1 MKTRWVFVIFFQ
13 FFLMVSF
20 VSGQHSVNPGEIR
33 VDSTFYHIGVLWSIS
48 GDTNLDSNLKIEY
61 RSSRGGKWKPGAVAM
76 RAHPKIEVEGE
87 ELGVNYW
94 AGSAMFLKPGSEYE
108 LKLTLTDPDGGGA
121 ARTIKAATKK
131 EQQPSPSGTKYYVKP
146 GNGGGTGTSADPFKG
161 LQTAASR
168 AKPGDIFHIGPG
180 NYKPFTIKVSGK
192 QGAPIV
198 FKGPDDKTAV
208 VDGKKTSEAI
218 ITIGD
223 YERTYG
229 YIIIENL
236 TIKNGNWGVDA
247 QNTHHITF
255 RNNVVTNVG
264 WGYTNRR
271 EDGLEHDQTISD
283 NVFVGLT
290 KWPASEVPDERGIN
304 IIGNNNIVCRNKI
317 SYFGDGISTD
327 SDPYKVSYSLDI
339 YYNDISYC
347 VGDLIEVDGTV
358 ANTRVWRNRLYNG
371 RMGVSVAPVMGGPC
385 YVFRNELFNI
395 EDRDGDFTAY
405 KMGRDPSGLVIV
417 HNTAV
422 KLGRG
427 ITAPSGWQNTCFRNN
442 VLLSTHYVFELYEL
456 NRASMMDD
464 WDFNAYASSR
474 PSGEPWFKWKDVRYA
489 TLNHL
494 QAGAGIESH
503 SVSITFADLLN
514 AGLPSKYE
522 DGVFPGKRDL
532 TLKAGSGAINAGE
545 VLPNINDPFVTDGS
559 PDCGAFEYGKPK
571 PGYGPGCKKEN

>member
-1 MKTRWVFVIFFQ
+1 MKTRWVFAFFLQ
-13 FFLMVSF
+13 IFLMVSF

-61 RSSRGGKWKPGAVAM
+61 RSSRVGKWKPCAIAM

-121 ARTIKAATKK
+121 TRTIKAATKK

-208 VDGKKTSEAI
+208 VDGKKTSEGV

-255 RNNVVTNVG
+255 RKNVVTNVSF
-264 WGYTNRR
+264 T
-271 EDGLEHDQTISD
+271 TIS
-283 NVFVGLT
+283 L
-290 KWPASEVPDERGIN
+290 
-304 IIGNNNIVCRNKI
+304 IV
-317 SYFGDGISTD
+317 
-327 SDPYKVSYSLDI
+327 
-339 YYNDISYC
+339 
-347 VGDLIEVDGTV
+347 
-358 ANTRVWRNRLYNG
+358 
-371 RMGVSVAPVMGGPC
+371 
-385 YVFRNELFNI
+385 
-395 EDRDGDFTAY
+395 
-405 KMGRDPSGLVIV
+405 
-417 HNTAV
+417 
-422 KLGRG
+422 
-427 ITAPSGWQNTCFRNN
+427 
-442 VLLSTHYVFELYEL
+442 
-456 NRASMMDD
+456 
-464 WDFNAYASSR
+464 
-474 PSGEPWFKWKDVRYA
+474 
-489 TLNHL
+489 
-494 QAGAGIESH
+494 
-503 SVSITFADLLN
+503 
-514 AGLPSKYE
+514 
-522 DGVFPGKRDL
+522 
-532 TLKAGSGAINAGE
+532 
-545 VLPNINDPFVTDGS
+545 
-559 PDCGAFEYGKPK
+559 
-571 PGYGPGCKKEN
+571 